1 MNIRYRILGNLNI
14 IVRLNLLR
22 IYLIFFSLYF
32 IYRLKHSHF
41 NMMSIF
47 QSHRVRRKLCN
58 KTQIRLAALS
68 LDLNGYSL
76 VNYNLYYFIKQYLLF
91 YSPRKLFLDRELK
104 RTLIMMYHNSI
115 VKCVGFGYRGIK
127 GRIAT
132 IHNRSEGIF
141 LRNSFVASSEA
152 KGRLM

>member
-115 VKCVGFGYRGIK
+115 VKCVCVCVCLCVCNVCVCVCVCVCVSWSKLY
-127 GRIAT
+127 
-132 IHNRSEGIF
+132 
-141 LRNSFVASSEA
+141 
-152 KGRLM
+152 